1 MVAGLSLPPGR
12 VSSAGVGGRSSVMPQ
27 LLNAPLSKESQTHP
41 LSPWTTLVFLGVAH
55 SLLPPLLLLSLLPW
69 AT

>member
-1 MVAGLSLPPGR
+1 MVAGLSLLPGW

-27 LLNAPLSKESQTHP
+27 LPSAPLSMESQTHP
-41 LSPWTTLVFLGVAH
+41 LSPWAH
-55 SLLPPLLLLSLLPW
+55 SLLPPLLLVSLLPW